1 MDWIQHPDRR
11 REQAPFHGRERR
23 APDLI
28 ENPPGRN
35 PGISTEPYADE
46 MPKDPTPG
54 DPGPDTR
61 GQSSVIEKSR
71 EVERERS
78 QNPTKPG
85 EFSNT

>member
-1 MDWIQHPDRR
+1 MDWIQQPERRHSRGPYSGKER
-11 REQAPFHGRERR
+11 REPQ
-23 APDLI
+23 
-28 ENPPGRN
+28 
-35 PGISTEPYADE
+35 PYADE

-61 GQSSVIEKSR
+61 GQSSVVEKSR